1 VTDLHTKVCSIKTS
15 QPVPCL
21 KLIDCV
27 TRTIVL
33 ALNHPYVALSSYVWG
48 QSSATHEYVEIL
60 PKDLPHTIE
69 DSITVTKKLGFRY
82 LWIDRYCI
90 NQERKEE
97 VSEQVQKMNLIYQNA
112 EVTIIASARED
123 PTYGLPGVGHRK
135 RDPRTSTAY
144 TKIGNHFLIS
154 AGLDP
159 HRLIASS
166 KWRTRAW
173 TYQELMV
180 PKEIGIYGSSRV
192 L

>member
-1 VTDLHTKVCSIKTS
+1 LAFDISGLTSIVSIKS
-15 QPVPCL
+15 G
-21 KLIDCV
+21 KK
-27 TRTIVL
+27 RF
-33 ALNHPYVALSSYVWG
+33 LNRS
-48 QSSATHEYVEIL
+48 
-60 PKDLPHTIE
+60 
-69 DSITVTKKLGFRY
+69 R
-82 LWIDRYCI
+82 
-90 NQERKEE
+90 
-97 VSEQVQKMNLIYQNA
+97 NA

-135 RDPRTSTAY
+135 RDPRTSTPY

-173 TYQELMV
+173 TYQEFMV
-180 PKEIGIYGSSRV
+180 PKEIGIYRSSSV